1 MKKLEKLKLQ
11 WKGLF
16 ETMVRFPITVA
27 LLVASSIV
35 MFIITNQSSD
45 EILYKTFISL
55 MIGSLLSSVLQL
67 AYERF
72 IESKKI
78 RLIFAIITILLSFTY
93 FLILYWSEMN
103 YQVAIRTTILFFVLV
118 ILFLWIPSIK
128 SKVTFNESF
137 MAVFK
142 AFFTTVFFAG
152 LLYLGVAIVL
162 LAFNELIVEI
172 NYKAYEYAANIIFIL
187 FAPMYF
193 LSFIPVYPRNNDPVD
208 EKVEKATTPS
218 KFLENLISY
227 VFIPITAVFTVIL
240 LLYIVINI
248 MGDFWKDNLLEPILI
263 IYSIGIILVYLLAS
277 RIENKFS
284 KYFKLSIPKILIPV
298 VLFQT
303 LASIL
308 KIQEVGITY
317 GRYYV
322 ILFGIFATIAGILFC
337 FISVKKNGI
346 IAPILIGLSVISI
359 LPPVDA
365 FTISRANQASR
376 LKQVLIKNEMLQ
388 EGRIIPNENI
398 STEDKDIIVST
409 VQYLESSDD
418 VNKIAW
424 LSSYN
429 PNDFEKTFGFSKYNR
444 HTPVTDMYY
453 YFTLIRGEAIPIQD
467 YDYFMRVNLFYSP
480 MNSDLATF
488 TVENR
493 QYSLFYEVVDLD
505 EDKNPEENYLV
516 LKSDDGFDLIKLA
529 IDDIFQKYEKLKD
542 FDRSE
547 ITVEEASATWENEN
561 VILTYVAEHMNL
573 YRHVTEKKYSADGF
587 FFIKIK

>member
-1 MKKLEKLKLQ
+1 
-11 WKGLF
+11 
-16 ETMVRFPITVA
+16 
-27 LLVASSIV
+27 
-35 MFIITNQSSD
+35 
-45 EILYKTFISL
+45 
-55 MIGSLLSSVLQL
+55 
-67 AYERF
+67 
-72 IESKKI
+72 
-78 RLIFAIITILLSFTY
+78 
-93 FLILYWSEMN
+93 
-103 YQVAIRTTILFFVLV
+103 
-118 ILFLWIPSIK
+118 
-128 SKVTFNESF
+128 
-137 MAVFK
+137 
-142 AFFTTVFFAG
+142 
-152 LLYLGVAIVL
+152 
-162 LAFNELIVEI
+162 
-172 NYKAYEYAANIIFIL
+172 
-187 FAPMYF
+187 
-193 LSFIPVYPRNNDPVD
+193 
-208 EKVEKATTPS
+208 
-218 KFLENLISY
+218 
-227 VFIPITAVFTVIL
+227 
-240 LLYIVINI
+240 

-429 PNDFEKTFGFSKYNR
+429 PNDFEKTFGFSN
-444 HTPVTDMYY
+444 TID
-453 YFTLIRGEAIPIQD
+453 IPQLRICIII
-467 YDYFMRVNLFYSP
+467 
-480 MNSDLATF
+480 
-488 TVENR
+488 
-493 QYSLFYEVVDLD
+493 SL
-505 EDKNPEENYLV
+505 
-516 LKSDDGFDLIKLA
+516 
-529 IDDIFQKYEKLKD
+529 
-542 FDRSE
+542 
-547 ITVEEASATWENEN
+547 
-561 VILTYVAEHMNL
+561 
-573 YRHVTEKKYSADGF
+573 
-587 FFIKIK
+587 